1 MERLSQ
7 EELQKLQ
14 DFQQQG
20 NSIIYSLGELSLQKE
35 SLVEQYKLLSSQQS
49 ELGNNLSKKYGDGKI
64 NLNTGEVTPLEKEDS
79 ISPIGS

>member
-14 DFQQQG
+14 DFQQEG
-20 NSIIYSLGELSLQKE
+20 NNIIYSLGELSLQKE

-49 ELGNNLSKKYGDGKI
+49 ELGNSLSKKYGDGKI
-64 NLNTGEVTPLEKEDS
+64 NLNTGEIVPIDSEVSDSS
-79 ISPIGS
+79 ISS